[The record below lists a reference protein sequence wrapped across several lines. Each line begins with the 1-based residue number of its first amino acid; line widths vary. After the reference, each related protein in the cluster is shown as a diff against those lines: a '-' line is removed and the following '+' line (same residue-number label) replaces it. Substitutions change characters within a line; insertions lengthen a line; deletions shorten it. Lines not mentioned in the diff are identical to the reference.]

1 MGNGRVA
8 TLALAAVLGSSLVIG
23 EASAMPV
30 DRLASAANQIADGA
44 QDGSPRM
51 LPASAAHRGTTGHR
65 DLGLE
70 IRVPVLVSKD
80 RCRAIW
86 KIPETLRHHD
96 ADSMAANVLFPSV
109 AAAVPIKPRHRFDR
123 TDIQRLAEHVAG

>member
-44 QDGSPRM
+44 QDVRWPCGPYRCWWRPGPYWGGPYWGPRYYGWGW
-51 LPASAAHRGTTGHR
+51 HRRWWRPGPYWGGPY
-65 DLGLE
+65 LG
-70 IRVPVLVSKD
+70 
-80 RCRAIW
+80 
-86 KIPETLRHHD
+86 
-96 ADSMAANVLFPSV
+96 
-109 AAAVPIKPRHRFDR
+109 PRYYAWGWRR
-123 TDIQRLAEHVAG
+123 RWW